1 MVVPEFDRVVASRL
15 VLRRLRAEDL
25 EALVACRNDPEVS
38 RYQSWSDYDAERG
51 RQLIESM
58 DGRQPGQPG
67 WFQFAIALKE
77 TDALV
82 GDCALRTDEDPR
94 LGEIGFTLSRQ
105 HQGRGL
111 GTEAVRTLLGYAFDT
126 LHMHRV
132 IAVTDVKNTA
142 SVRTLERV
150 GMRREGHFIEDG
162 WFKGAW
168 CDDYLY
174 AMLGR
179 EWARAAPRTGPTK

>member
-1 MVVPEFDRVVASRL
+1 MAVPEFDRVAASRL
-15 VLRRLRAEDL
+15 VLRRLRPEDL
-25 EALVACRNDPEVS
+25 EALVAYRNDPEVN
-38 RYQSWSDYDAERG
+38 RFQSWSDYDAERG
-51 RQLIESM
+51 RTLIESM
-58 DGRQPGQPG
+58 RERQPGQPG
-67 WFQFAIALKE
+67 WFQFAIALKD

-82 GDCALRTDEDPR
+82 GDCALRTDDDPR
-94 LGEIGFTLSRQ
+94 LGEIGFTLSRR
-105 HQGRGL
+105 HQGKGL

-126 LHMHRV
+126 LRMHRV

-142 SVRTLERV
+142 SAKVLERV

-179 EWARAAPRTGPTK
+179 EWARATAR

>member
-1 MVVPEFDRVVASRL
+1 MAVPEFDRAMGTRL

-25 EALVACRNDPEVS
+25 EALVAYRNDPEVS
-38 RYQSWSDYDAERG
+38 RYQSWSDYDTERG

-58 DGRQPGQPG
+58 NGRQPGQPG
-67 WFQFAIALKE
+67 WFQFAIALK
-77 TDALV
+77 DSDVLI
-82 GDCALRTDEDPR
+82 GDCALRTDEYDSR
-94 LGEIGFTLSRQ
+94 MGEIGFTLSRG
-105 HQGRGL
+105 HQGQGL

-126 LHMHRV
+126 LGMHRV
-132 IAVTDVKNTA
+132 IGVTDVKNTA

-150 GMRREGHFIEDG
+150 GMRREGHFLQDA
-162 WFKGAW
+162 WYKGAW

-179 EWARAAPRTGPTK
+179 EWAKARERGA